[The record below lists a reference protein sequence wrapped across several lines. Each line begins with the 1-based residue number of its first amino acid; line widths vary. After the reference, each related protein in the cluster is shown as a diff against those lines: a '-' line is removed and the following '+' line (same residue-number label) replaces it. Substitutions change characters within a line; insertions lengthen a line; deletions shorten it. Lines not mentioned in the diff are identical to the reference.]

1 MPSGVQ
7 EELPGRPYGWV
18 WRWSHRRHKLE
29 WERNVSK
36 CEPCVSSGKLC
47 IEVTPQSKIVWIS
60 ESLCIGCGICI
71 KVILAPE
78 YLAGNDLFTL
88 LLVTTFKLLSVFE
101 VCFVTFS
108 PCRNVRLEH
117 CRSST
122 FPATWRRKPHTDTAP
137 TPSNC
142 TGTAI
147 NLQSVYLHFTA
158 EQCFLWHVTK
168 TSGNRSELSSSVA
181 VILGSLL

>member
-47 IEVTPQSKIVWIS
+47 IEVTPQSKIAWIS

-78 YLAGNDLFTL
+78 YLAGNDLFRL
-88 LLVTTFKLLSVFE
+88 LLVTTFKLLRVCLKFVSWLFLLAEMSVW
-101 VCFVTFS
+101 
-108 PCRNVRLEH
+108 
-117 CRSST
+117 ST
-122 FPATWRRKPHTDTAP
+122 VDCQPSQQPGEGNHTQILRQLLQTAP
-137 TPSNC
+137 
-142 TGTAI
+142 
-147 NLQSVYLHFTA
+147 V
-158 EQCFLWHVTK
+158 
-168 TSGNRSELSSSVA
+168 RR
-181 VILGSLL
+181 